1 MKTKLGSTCTDCD
14 QLNSSHT
21 ISSCITLLSEF
32 DKYYIINYR
41 EFGKSWK
48 TLSEDKDDNDVSD
61 SRSGT
66 FIFTLLD
73 VVI

>member
-1 MKTKLGSTCTDCD
+1 MLLTIWSCSVTFLYNYFPS
-14 QLNSSHT
+14 LNQ
-21 ISSCITLLSEF
+21 LLSEF

-41 EFGKSWK
+41 EFGKGWK

-66 FIFTLLD
+66 LIFTCNFLCYF
-73 VVI
+73 

>member
-1 MKTKLGSTCTDCD
+1 MEVKLGSYRSDCD
-14 QLNSSHT
+14 QLNSFLT
-21 ISSCITLLSEF
+21 VSSCITLSSEF

-66 FIFTLLD
+66 LSLHS
-73 VVI
+73 